1 LDTEEEENMRKIN
14 EKREELEKL
23 RKDITDCRMGG
34 TASMVDSGSSIR
46 SSPPTEKSKKTL
58 GLFKKG

>member
-1 LDTEEEENMRKIN
+1 MRKIN

>member
-1 LDTEEEENMRKIN
+1 MRKIN

-23 RKDITDCRMGG
+23 RKDISEYRMGS
-34 TASMVDSGSSIR
+34 TTSSV
-46 SSPPTEKSKKTL
+46 SPPTEKSKKTL